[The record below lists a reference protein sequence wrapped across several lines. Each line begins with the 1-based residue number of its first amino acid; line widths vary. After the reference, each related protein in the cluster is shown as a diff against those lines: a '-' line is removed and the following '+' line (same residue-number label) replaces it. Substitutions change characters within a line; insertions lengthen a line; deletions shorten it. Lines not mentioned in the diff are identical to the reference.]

1 MIAAPAGVASAV
13 GLHRPTVRMADAD
26 HIEPSE
32 QEDW

>member
-1 MIAAPAGVASAV
+1 MIADPAGVVSAV
-13 GLHRPTVRMADAD
+13 GSRQPTVRMADAD